1 MPRGRYHADSS
12 AGFRLPRFYF
22 RQTPTPHA
30 SMNEGLFHAGLW
42 HQLVQLWELI
52 VLVCHFVWELLRF
65 LGGG

>member
-1 MPRGRYHADSS
+1 M
-12 AGFRLPRFYF
+12 LFYF
-22 RQTPTPHA
+22 REA
-30 SMNEGLFHAGLW
+30 STQHVSMIEGLFHVGLW